1 MATEHTCTELVHEK
15 DLAGFAG
22 EYVEHGARRHVAF
35 VVLEELLQR
44 EAADEVTFVVSVSRW
59 TAADITGS
67 VVGFT
72 ATGGSRRSSVCDTP
86 HNTLAA
92 ARGRVSG

>member
-15 DLAGFAG
+15 DLDGFAG

-44 EAADEVTFVVSVSRW
+44 EVADEVTFTVTVSRRPR
-59 TAADITGS
+59 AMSFGGC
-67 VVGFT
+67 VGFT
-72 ATGGSRRSSVCDTP
+72 ATGQVAEQGV
-86 HNTLAA
+86 
-92 ARGRVSG
+92 

>member
-1 MATEHTCTELVHEK
+1 MHGTGSRKGPGWVR
-15 DLAGFAG
+15 G

-35 VVLEELLQR
+35 VVLELPAA

-59 TAADITGS
+59 TATDITGS

-72 ATGGSRRSSVCDTP
+72 ATGQP
-86 HNTLAA
+86 AQQ
-92 ARGRVSG
+92 RV